1 VTVPPKTPCGQMSA
15 PIGNLAR
22 GTTYVFTVDAVVLR
36 RSGDGT
42 HAATVARSHPV
53 RTG

>member
-1 VTVPPKTPCGQMSA
+1 
-15 PIGNLAR
+15 
-22 GTTYVFTVDAVVLR
+22 VDAVVLR